1 MNTLAN
7 RPHFAD
13 NLPTPPPRRPWWAQR
28 ESGPSLGCTD
38 RCEVRERWHGSTL
51 YSRTITHHHSAAGD
65 VRVCPG
71 EFKAD
76 GSYGPH
82 CRDVA

>member
-38 RCEVRERWHGSTL
+38 RCEVRERWFGATL
-51 YSRTITHHHSAAGD
+51 YSRQFVHHHGQRVNSSYDYATGRAA
-65 VRVCPG
+65 
-71 EFKAD
+71 
-76 GSYGPH
+76 
-82 CRDVA
+82 